1 MEEIFSK
8 AVARNEALKKT
19 SVPWQPDEPHDQAFH
34 VFDETSQ
41 TWIPH
46 KAGGTAHSSST
57 GIDRLALYA
66 WNIDF
71 MLPYAESRMTIALR
85 TLEDLLNSSA
95 SQGSS
100 TTATVIFL
108 QECTAPDLATIAATP
123 WVRERFLLT
132 DMTTD
137 AWASGYYGTTT
148 LVDKRLPLAALFR
161 VHYAKTR
168 MERDGLFVDV
178 VMGSDDD
185 KKQIRLCNTHL
196 ESLDQ
201 MPPFRPPQVALV
213 ARYLKADGVD
223 AGIAAGDFNAIQ
235 DFDRALHSDNGLKDA
250 YLERG
255 GQEDS
260 EDGYT
265 WGQQA
270 ATSLRDRYGCS
281 RMDKVFYRGAALE
294 LRGFERFGAD
304 VQLEDPEEREDVVD
318 LGFDKPWITDHLGV
332 KAEFELVKN

>member
-1 MEEIFSK
+1 MEEIVRQ
-8 AVARNEALKKT
+8 AVAHSEAFNKT
-19 SVPWQPDEPHDQAFH
+19 SVPWQPDEPHEQAYH
-34 VFDETSQ
+34 VFDEPSQ
-41 TWIPH
+41 AWIPH
-46 KAGGTAHSSST
+46 KADGTADSSSA

-85 TLEDLLNSSA
+85 TLEDLLNAS

-100 TTATVIFL
+100 TTATVIFI
-108 QECTAPDLATIAATP
+108 QECIAPDLETIAATP
-123 WVRERFLLT
+123 WVRERFILT
-132 DMTTD
+132 DTTPEN
-137 AWASGYYGTTT
+137 WAADYGTTT
-148 LVDKRLPLAALFR
+148 LVDKRLPPAALFR
-161 VHYAKTR
+161 VHYAQTR

-178 VMGSDDD
+178 LMGSDD
-185 KKQIRLCNTHL
+185 KKKIRLCNSHL
-196 ESLDQ
+196 ESLDR

-213 ARYLKADGVD
+213 ARYLKEDGVD

-235 DFDRALHSDNGLKDA
+235 DFDRALHSDNGLRDA

-255 GQEDS
+255 GQEDR

-270 ATSLRDRYGCS
+270 ATTLRERYGCS
-281 RMDKVFYRGAALE
+281 RMDKVFFRGAALE

-304 VQLEDPEEREDVVD
+304 AQLEDRQERANVLE
-318 LGFDKPWITDHLGV
+318 LGFDKPWITDHLGI